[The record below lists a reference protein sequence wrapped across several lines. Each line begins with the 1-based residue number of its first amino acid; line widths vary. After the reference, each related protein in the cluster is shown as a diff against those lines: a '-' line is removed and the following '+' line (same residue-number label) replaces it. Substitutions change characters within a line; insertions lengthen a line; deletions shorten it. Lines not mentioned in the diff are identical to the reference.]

1 MTKYILGM
9 LFVLA
14 LFGGLFAY
22 AANATAK
29 GQGAAIHTQAIQPTA
44 RPSTALLRLSQTA
57 KPNTCEVYTGI
68 ERGTVNLR
76 TCAGT
81 SCAVVKV
88 LTEGQSLNVLTAG
101 TWSKVTTSNGVTGY
115 INSIYC
121 KGK

>member
-1 MTKYILGM
+1 MTKYILRM

-29 GQGAAIHTQAIQPTA
+29 GQGAAIPTQATHPTA
-44 RPSTALLRLSQTA
+44 RPSQTA
-57 KPNTCEVYTGI
+57 KPNTCKVYTGI
-68 ERGTVNLR
+68 QRGTVNLR

-88 LTEGQSLNVLTAG
+88 LTEGESLNILTAG
-101 TWSKVTTSNGVTGY
+101 TWAKVTTSNGVTGY
-115 INSIYC
+115 VNSFYC

>member
-1 MTKYILGM
+1 MAKYILGM

-29 GQGAAIHTQAIQPTA
+29 GQGAPDPTQATQPTA
-44 RPSTALLRLSQTA
+44 RPSQTA
-57 KPNTCEVYTGI
+57 KPTTCEVYTGI

-88 LTEGQSLNVLTAG
+88 LTEGESLKVLTAG
-101 TWSKVTTSNGVTGY
+101 IWAKVTTSNGVTGY

>member
-29 GQGAAIHTQAIQPTA
+29 GQGAAIPTQAAKLTA
-44 RPSTALLRLSQTA
+44 RPLETV
-57 KPNTCEVYTGI
+57 KPDTCEVYTDI
-68 ERGTVNLR
+68 EHGTVNLR
-76 TCAGT
+76 MCAGT

-88 LTEGQSLNVLTAG
+88 LTEGESLNVLTAG
-101 TWSKVTTSNGVTGY
+101 TWAKVTTSNGATGY

>member
-9 LFVLA
+9 LFVLV
-14 LFGGLFAY
+14 LFGGLYAY
-22 AANATAK
+22 AANATAN
-29 GQGAAIHTQAIQPTA
+29 GQGAADPTQATQPTA
-44 RPSTALLRLSQTA
+44 RPSQIA
-57 KPNTCEVYTGI
+57 KPNTCEVYAGI

-88 LTEGQSLNVLTAG
+88 LTEGESLNILTAG
-101 TWSKVTTSNGVTGY
+101 TWAKVMTSNGVTGF

>member
-29 GQGAAIHTQAIQPTA
+29 RQGVAIPTQTAQPTA
-44 RPSTALLRLSQTA
+44 RPLQTA

-88 LTEGQSLNVLTAG
+88 LTEGESLNVLTAG
-101 TWSKVTTSNGVTGY
+101 IWAKVTTSNGLTGY
-115 INSIYC
+115 INSIFC